1 MIIYESYQ
9 PCAIDINLFK
19 FTVTALSNYLGGDEV
34 YIGYLWTRKI
44 VLGLKGLSSFNVT
57 DYIYRLDLKEQYDAA
72 MERFEVEEFVDAGR
86 VSDVHEERHAEDSV
100 DEHDK
105 EEQET
110 NVEESR
116 EGHGQ

>member
-1 MIIYESYQ
+1 
-9 PCAIDINLFK
+9 
-19 FTVTALSNYLGGDEV
+19 
-34 YIGYLWTRKI
+34 
-44 VLGLKGLSSFNVT
+44 
-57 DYIYRLDLKEQYDAA
+57 

-116 EGHGQ
+116 EGHGQWEQQRPDALGRLDQSQNSSDTKHTDDS

>member
-1 MIIYESYQ
+1 
-9 PCAIDINLFK
+9 
-19 FTVTALSNYLGGDEV
+19 
-34 YIGYLWTRKI
+34 
-44 VLGLKGLSSFNVT
+44 
-57 DYIYRLDLKEQYDAA
+57 

-116 EGHGQ
+116 EGYGQ